1 MINLALLYWKSPPK
15 WTRTNPV
22 AFRVVHTTFWPLRCV
37 LIAVSLLVLASA
49 QAAMVQSAH
58 YMPLQKHG
66 AYDVEVLVFSRGT
79 QAATRPA
86 DQVQWVDV
94 SDTIRLQE
102 KPDNWPEWKWATAEH
117 TPSADN
123 SHWTMPVEEQKPQ
136 VLVDYARGDLF
147 LNKTAAKLNQQPGW
161 RVLLHRKWRLQPSD
175 FQQPVYLNLSTTTP
189 PVSQAPGK
197 GEAMSGGSSTTMNEE
212 TQPLEAQMETAP
224 GLLGKLA
231 FSKGRYLHI
240 DARLQK
246 VSTSPNGT
254 LGVSTLQEKR
264 RVHSKVLQYF
274 DHPDF
279 GVLVLITP
287 LQAPQ
292 RPGSGVEPAKEG
304 ENNAAKQAS
313 AKQSPDTTAENSTVN
328 PQNQGDPPP

>member
-1 MINLALLYWKSPPK
+1 MTNLALPHWKIPPK
-15 WTRTNPV
+15 WVRTNPV

-37 LIAVSLLVLASA
+37 LIAVSLLAAA
-49 QAAMVQSAH
+49 QAATVQPAH

-86 DQVQWVDV
+86 DQVKWVDV
-94 SDTIRLQE
+94 SDTIQLQE
-102 KPDNWPEWKWATAEH
+102 KPDNWPEWKWATAER

-123 SHWTMPVEEQKPQ
+123 SQWTMPLEEQKPQ

-147 LNKTAAKLNQQPGW
+147 LNKTATKLNQQPGW
-161 RVLLHRKWRLQPSD
+161 HVLLHRKWRLQPSG
-175 FQQPVYLNLSTTTP
+175 FQQPVYLNLSTTSP
-189 PVSQAPGK
+189 PVSQAS
-197 GEAMSGGSSTTMNEE
+197 GEALSGGSSTTMNEE
-212 TQPLEAQMETAP
+212 TRALKAQMATAP
-224 GLLGKLA
+224 GLVGKLA

-246 VSTSPNGT
+246 VSTNPNGT
-254 LGVSTLQEKR
+254 LGVSTLKEKR

-287 LQAPQ
+287 LQAPR
-292 RPGSGVEPAKEG
+292 RPGSDVEPAKEG
-304 ENNAAKQAS
+304 ENNEAKQAN
-313 AKQSPDTTAENSTVN
+313 AKQSADTTAENSTVN
-328 PQNQGDPPP
+328 PQNQGGSPP